1 MFGRCPHL
9 ILPRAAGKG
18 DRAAQQRGGRGL
30 GWDAAQELV
39 DSRWRS
45 SLFSDGNEA
54 SSQRPPPPRFA
65 WSPSP
70 ALRAGADKRKRSR
83 DALHPR
89 FATARTKLSLTAR
102 EAERRQA
109 RLRDPHHRMR
119 ARALRGALASRRST
133 AALAKAFTPW
143 LSPDR
148 ASCAPDR
155 CLVGLPGPQCS
166 ELLADRSSCRTGGV
180 LGRPGAGLRAP
191 RASAALAPSNGRHR
205 LTSLTEQD
213 LLNIF
218 LYVTNVKK
226 YRHSSDAIFA

>member
-1 MFGRCPHL
+1 M
-9 ILPRAAGKG
+9 
-18 DRAAQQRGGRGL
+18 
-30 GWDAAQELV
+30 
-39 DSRWRS
+39 RS
-45 SLFSDGNEA
+45 
-54 SSQRPPPPRFA
+54 
-65 WSPSP
+65 
-70 ALRAGADKRKRSR
+70 
-83 DALHPR
+83 HPR
-89 FATARTKLSLTAR
+89 FAARSRRTVPQQQAR

-109 RLRDPHHRMR
+109 RRPCPHHRMR
-119 ARALRGALASRRST
+119 ARALRPLSPPPFTGGRLGGGALASRRST

-213 LLNIF
+213 F
-218 LYVTNVKK
+218 VK
-226 YRHSSDAIFA
+226 SSVKRDDCQGASSRYLRPDEGDCRQATVSGRNAYSENKK